1 MTSGALREFG
11 AALSDYKKAVALT
24 APTRALGPG
33 EDAEGRRL
41 LARNLGA
48 ETAQFLMLVR
58 QKPHA
63 PAMPPSLVP
72 HTATAHCHL
81 RPALCGTRLT
91 ACRVRQVSTTPG
103 AAPELLPEL
112 GAFVAA
118 NNSAVSPAVRA
129 RERAAHA
136 DGQS

>member
-63 PAMPPSLVP
+63 RPCRPASYRTLPP
-72 HTATAHCHL
+72 HTATCGLHC
-81 RPALCGTRLT
+81 
-91 ACRVRQVSTTPG
+91 
-103 AAPELLPEL
+103 
-112 GAFVAA
+112 
-118 NNSAVSPAVRA
+118 AVR
-129 RERAAHA
+129 
-136 DGQS
+136 G